1 MIHPLLFAIYPIL
14 ALFVQN
20 SREVRVAELRS
31 PLFFAVLGVSA
42 IWLLFGLLMRDF
54 RKAGLVAS
62 LGVAFFF
69 TVSQA
74 MGPANAL
81 AGILSEFWVNNA
93 FPDIDRLWVVIPE
106 WIVLAIVA
114 VVLARWRNDARTL
127 TGFLDVFAIA
137 LVAMPALQVL
147 SMGSVGAVPKPT
159 RQPVPFALGSQ
170 PLERK
175 PPDIYYIILDG
186 YARSD
191 VMKSLFDFDNSG
203 FLDRLESKGFYV
215 ARRSTA
221 NYCQTPLC
229 LSSSL
234 NSCYLDEMVKDLGTD
249 QTELAQFI
257 GKNDVVA
264 SLRPLG
270 YRFVTFATGFDPTE
284 HPEADAYLSPH
295 VLVSMFE
302 RMLIDMTPIQR
313 ILPMP
318 RWEDQFTL
326 ARQRIL
332 YMLDHLPDVARDP
345 APTFT
350 FAHFL
355 CPHLPFVFGENGE
368 DIGRRKYAYT
378 LADGDRNHGRFR
390 VPDDFRRSYRAQAAY
405 ITRKV
410 EETIDRLLAES
421 PEPPIII
428 LQSDHGSE
436 LYLDFNDVNHTDLH
450 ERMSILNA
458 YYFPGGRYEGL
469 NDRITP
475 VNSFR
480 VVLNTFFGAKL
491 ELLPDKSFFSTWNE
505 PYKFIDVTESVRSA
519 GPEDVRESR
528 VENPPDS

>member
-1 MIHPLLFAIYPIL
+1 MIHPFLFAIYPIL

-20 SREVRVAELRS
+20 SREVRVAELRP
-31 PLFFAVLGVSA
+31 PLFFAVLGVSGS
-42 IWLLFGLLMRDF
+42 WLLFGLLMRDI

-74 MGPANAL
+74 MAPANVI
-81 AGILSEFWVNNA
+81 AGIVSDFWVYNH
-93 FPDIDRLWVVIPE
+93 FQDVDRLWIVIPE
-106 WIVLAIVA
+106 CIVLTIVA
-114 VVLARWRNDARTL
+114 VLIARWLKDARTL

-137 LVAMPALQVL
+137 LVAMPAFQIL
-147 SMGSVGAVPKPT
+147 SMGSVGAVPRPS
-159 RQPVPFALGSQ
+159 REPVPFALGSR

-191 VMKSLFDFDNSG
+191 VMKSLFDYDNSG
-203 FLDRLESKGFYV
+203 FLERLERKGFYL

-234 NSCYLDEMVKDLGTD
+234 NSSYLDEMVKGLGTD

-270 YRFVTFATGFDPTE
+270 YRFVAFATGFDPTE
-284 HPEADAYLSPH
+284 HPEADIYLSPH
-295 VLVSMFE
+295 VLVSNFE

-313 ILPMP
+313 ILPSP

-332 YMLDHLPDVARDP
+332 YLLDHLPDVARNP

-350 FAHFL
+350 FAHLL
-355 CPHLPFVFGENGE
+355 CPHLPFVFGEHGE
-368 DIGRRKYAYT
+368 DVGRRNLVYT
-378 LADGDRNHGRFR
+378 LANGDRNHGRFR
-390 VPDDFRRSYRAQAAY
+390 APDDFRSSYRAQAAF
-405 ITRKV
+405 ITRKI

-458 YYFPGGRYEGL
+458 YYFPGRRYEGL
-469 NDRITP
+469 YERITP

-491 ELLPDKSFFSTWNE
+491 DLLPDRSFFSTWDD
-505 PYKFIDVTESVRSA
+505 PYKFIDVTEAVRSA
-519 GPEDVRESR
+519 EPEGASEAPR
-528 VENPPDS
+528 ENPPDS